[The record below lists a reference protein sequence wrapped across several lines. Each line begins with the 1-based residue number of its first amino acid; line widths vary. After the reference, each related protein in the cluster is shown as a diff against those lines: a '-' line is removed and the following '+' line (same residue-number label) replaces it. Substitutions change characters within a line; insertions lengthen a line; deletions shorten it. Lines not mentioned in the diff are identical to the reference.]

1 MTKTRTVR
9 NGKKPATTG
18 KHAGG
23 RREVSGAIA
32 RATSRSPR
40 GSSRN
45 VVVVPVTHAT
55 TWAEMKMLLGPTSVP
70 ASAIRRAVAKAVSRN
85 QAALARH
92 KIEGKSQVATRP
104 QKAIRAR

>member
-1 MTKTRTVR
+1 
-9 NGKKPATTG
+9 
-18 KHAGG
+18 
-23 RREVSGAIA
+23 
-32 RATSRSPR
+32 
-40 GSSRN
+40 
-45 VVVVPVTHAT
+45 
-55 TWAEMKMLLGPTSVP
+55 MKMLLGPTSVP